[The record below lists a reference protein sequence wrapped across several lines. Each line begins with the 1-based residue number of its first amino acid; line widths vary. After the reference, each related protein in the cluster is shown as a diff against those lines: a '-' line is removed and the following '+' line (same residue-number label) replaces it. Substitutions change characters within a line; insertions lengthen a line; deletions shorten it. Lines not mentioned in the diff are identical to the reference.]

1 MAMLRQLSPDRGLRS
16 ALKALMTD
24 DVELFIL
31 RWRLEIRIDCF
42 KVFLRGPA
50 VPAGSPLL
58 RSRSCVLH
66 TASDSSTKCNSC
78 SACVRSISSR
88 NHARCAFVAAAKSS
102 TTEILFDKRTQM
114 CGVSAFFS
122 RVYRFT
128 NDGMSVISPGNKA
141 VTKSS
146 CTSKTA
152 FSRSAN
158 SLASV
163 DLPAA
168 IFPQRK
174 INFAEPAIW
183 PHIIALVTRAVD
195 EIAL

>member
-1 MAMLRQLSPDRGLRS
+1 MQ
-16 ALKALMTD
+16 
-24 DVELFIL
+24 F
-31 RWRLEIRIDCF
+31 
-42 KVFLRGPA
+42 
-50 VPAGSPLL
+50 
-58 RSRSCVLH
+58 VL
-66 TASDSSTKCNSC
+66 NL
-78 SACVRSISSR
+78 
-88 NHARCAFVAAAKSS
+88 CAFDQFAKPRPLVAAAKSS
-102 TTEILFDKRTQM
+102 TTEILFDKRTQI

-183 PHIIALVTRAVD
+183 PHIIPLVTRAVD
-195 EIAL
+195 EIRSVQRTRRMDGHCARSVERGHAR

>member
-1 MAMLRQLSPDRGLRS
+1 MQFVLNLCAFDQFAKPRPLCFRGGCEIEHDGDPFRQEN
-16 ALKALMTD
+16 AN
-24 DVELFIL
+24 V
-31 RWRLEIRIDCF
+31 WRE
-42 KVFLRGPA
+42 
-50 VPAGSPLL
+50 
-58 RSRSCVLH
+58 CVLQ
-66 TASDSSTKCNSC
+66 S
-78 SACVRSISSR
+78 
-88 NHARCAFVAAAKSS
+88 
-102 TTEILFDKRTQM
+102 
-114 CGVSAFFS
+114 
-122 RVYRFT
+122 Y
-128 NDGMSVISPGNKA
+128 GMSVISPGNKA

-146 CTSKTA
+146 CTSRTA

-195 EIAL
+195 EIRRGC